1 MLLTNFL
8 VGAEEFGGAVTDE
21 IFVLWGNSFV
31 NLGTLPRWVS
41 DEISYFRKNFSGLH
55 AKFCF
60 TATSLINSRILL
72 LKIFFV

>member
-31 NLGTLPRWVS
+31 DSGTLPRWVT
-41 DEISYFRKNFSGLH
+41 DEVFV
-55 AKFCF
+55 
-60 TATSLINSRILL
+60 L
-72 LKIFFV
+72 LKILLVILGFSY